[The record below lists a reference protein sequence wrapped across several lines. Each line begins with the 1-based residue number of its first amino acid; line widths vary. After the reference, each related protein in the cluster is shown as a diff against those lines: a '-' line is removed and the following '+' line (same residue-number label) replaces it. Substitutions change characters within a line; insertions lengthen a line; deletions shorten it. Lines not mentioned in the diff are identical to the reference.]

1 MKNKLKMFLRWAFWF
16 LICFVVIYLFVFFGG
31 WKLFKSRNPILIEVG
46 IAIPLS
52 VFVFAGNEAAIEL
65 EKRVKALE
73 ERLNKLEN
81 KDLKGDFNMFD
92 STVDDVMAVYEQLKD
107 RYDLVLTT
115 TSALDE
121 GFTIDCPIVVGK
133 AHGQIIEL
141 YEDGGV
147 FVLEVMD
154 AAKTNGSHWHPND
167 VESAIDDI
175 VKFMEGKSDYKMCHF
190 RKV

>member
-1 MKNKLKMFLRWAFWF
+1 MKNKLKMLLRWAFWF

-52 VFVFAGNEAAIEL
+52 IFVFAGNEAVTEL
-65 EKRVKALE
+65 EKRVKSLE

-81 KDLKGDFNMFD
+81 KNSKEDFYMFD
-92 STVDDVMAVYEQLKD
+92 ITVDDVLKVYEQLKD

-154 AAKTNGSHWHPND
+154 AAKTKGSHWHPKD

>member
-46 IAIPLS
+46 IAIPFS
-52 VFVFAGNEAAIEL
+52 VFIFAGNEAAIEL

-81 KDLKGDFNMFD
+81 KDLKGNFNMFD

-154 AAKTNGSHWHPND
+154 AAKTKGSHWHPKD

-190 RKV
+190 RKM

>member
-1 MKNKLKMFLRWAFWF
+1 MKNKLKMLLRWAFWF

-31 WKLFKSRNPILIEVG
+31 WKLFESRNPILIEVG

-52 VFVFAGNEAAIEL
+52 IFVFAGNEAATEL
-65 EKRVKALE
+65 EKRVKSLE

-81 KDLKGDFNMFD
+81 KNLKEDLYMFD
-92 STVDDVMAVYEQLKD
+92 ITVDDVLKVYEQLKD
-107 RYDLVLTT
+107 RYNLVLTT

-133 AHGQIIEL
+133 AHGQIIGL
-141 YEDGGV
+141 YEDGGD
-147 FVLEVMD
+147 FVLDVMD
-154 AAKTNGSHWHPND
+154 AEKTKGTHWHPND
-167 VESAIDDI
+167 VEGAVDDI
-175 VKFMEGKSDYKMCHF
+175 VEVMEGKSDDKMCPF

>member
-1 MKNKLKMFLRWAFWF
+1 MKNKLKMLLRWAFWF
-16 LICFVVIYLFVFFGG
+16 LICFVVIYLFVLFGG
-31 WKLFKSRNPILIEVG
+31 WKLFESRNPILIEVG

-52 VFVFAGNEAAIEL
+52 IFVFAGNEAAIEL

-81 KDLKGDFNMFD
+81 KNSKEDFYMFD
-92 STVDDVMAVYEQLKD
+92 ITVDDVMAVYEQLKD
-107 RYDLVLTT
+107 RYDLVFTT

-121 GFTIDCPIVVGK
+121 GFTVDCPIIVGK

-141 YEDGGV
+141 YEDGGD
-147 FVLEVMD
+147 FVMDVMD
-154 AAKTNGSHWHPND
+154 AAKTKGSHWHPND

-175 VKFMEGKSDYKMCHF
+175 VKFMEGKSDYEMYPF
-190 RKV
+190 GKV

>member
-147 FVLEVMD
+147 FVLDVMD
-154 AAKTNGSHWHPND
+154 AAKTKGSHWHPND